1 MSSVEPFLGIALSV
15 LGVKNVPLIASGT
28 TSKLCR
34 SYHTRGDYDNYS
46 RADRTEVGITLS
58 TTATTTTS
66 LNFRQQLSTTV
77 VGTPTTTTLSINPL
91 MELRVSKIRR
101 GERPCCVTSSEDNDL
116 DEIIK
121 MVEAEDIV

>member
-1 MSSVEPFLGIALSV
+1 MT
-15 LGVKNVPLIASGT
+15 GVFCSFY
-28 TSKLCR
+28 R

-66 LNFRQQLSTTV
+66 LNFRQQTSTTV
-77 VGTPTTTTLSINPL
+77 VGTPTTTTTTTLSINPL

-101 GERPCCVTSSEDNDL
+101 GERPCTTTSEDNDL